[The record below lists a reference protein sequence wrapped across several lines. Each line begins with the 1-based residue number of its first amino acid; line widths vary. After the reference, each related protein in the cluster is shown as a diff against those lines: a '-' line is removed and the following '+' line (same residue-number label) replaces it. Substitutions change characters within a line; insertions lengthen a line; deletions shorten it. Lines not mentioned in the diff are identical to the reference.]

1 MKYKLARTNS
11 NYEVI
16 FFIDIYIKSES
27 TPPARAEYVA
37 TTSLILCS
45 IVLAVGLLG
54 NILVIAV
61 ILTNKVYIIRYAP
74 CKNYSWSLEVHSQC
88 NI

>member
-1 MKYKLARTNS
+1 MKIIA
-11 NYEVI
+11 
-16 FFIDIYIKSES
+16 FIDIYIKSES

-61 ILTNKVYIIRYAP
+61 ILTNKV
-74 CKNYSWSLEVHSQC
+74 
-88 NI
+88 

>member
-1 MKYKLARTNS
+1 M
-11 NYEVI
+11 
-16 FFIDIYIKSES
+16 
-27 TPPARAEYVA
+27 A

-61 ILTNKVYIIRYAP
+61 ILTNKVQNLDVAYEFETFAQNRLMMLTIGRFLGQ
-74 CKNYSWSLEVHSQC
+74 SV
-88 NI
+88 